1 MYGYLNFP
9 NVSTSNSLQCNP
21 SSDRHS
27 HFSTCWPEDTF
38 GYCLLD
44 RFWSDIS
51 NVRGRSAQR
60 CKESLIK
67 PGFIKAAQPPC
78 YSVADKQLETPL
90 PSQNRRLS
98 QSEPQLSPVHGMKNK
113 HCLICH
119 SIMPLRTKHCH
130 ECNKCVLTF
139 DHHCPFMDNCI
150 GEKNR
155 ALFFCY
161 LIFEVCQLGLAVL
174 LMRSNYAEWQAH
186 YWLGL
191 VFAVALMLAVLLTGL
206 LIFHTYLM
214 VKGITTWEYFSWQNI
229 TYLSKIPAYT
239 NPFSLSIWE
248 NIKVYWLSSFKK
260 QPHIWVPYWLKWWW
274 MWTILLILFVSI
286 ANVRHL
292 SSYYFISVW
301 MAQK

>member
-1 MYGYLNFP
+1 
-9 NVSTSNSLQCNP
+9 
-21 SSDRHS
+21 
-27 HFSTCWPEDTF
+27 
-38 GYCLLD
+38 
-44 RFWSDIS
+44 
-51 NVRGRSAQR
+51 
-60 CKESLIK
+60 
-67 PGFIKAAQPPC
+67 
-78 YSVADKQLETPL
+78 
-90 PSQNRRLS
+90 
-98 QSEPQLSPVHGMKNK
+98 
-113 HCLICH
+113 
-119 SIMPLRTKHCH
+119 
-130 ECNKCVLTF
+130 
-139 DHHCPFMDNCI
+139 MDNCI

-260 QPHIWVPYWLKWWW
+260 QPHIWVPY
-274 MWTILLILFVSI
+274 
-286 ANVRHL
+286 
-292 SSYYFISVW
+292 
-301 MAQK
+301 